1 MDGMGK
7 DPYKP
12 IRILWFMSVLLP
24 LLRCVLGETYKV
36 GNGFACGDFT
46 PLQVA

>member
-12 IRILWFMSVLLP
+12 IKISWEPCRFFWAVASDVSVAWDLP
-24 LLRCVLGETYKV
+24 G
-36 GNGFACGDFT
+36 GFACGDFT
-46 PLQVA
+46 PYI